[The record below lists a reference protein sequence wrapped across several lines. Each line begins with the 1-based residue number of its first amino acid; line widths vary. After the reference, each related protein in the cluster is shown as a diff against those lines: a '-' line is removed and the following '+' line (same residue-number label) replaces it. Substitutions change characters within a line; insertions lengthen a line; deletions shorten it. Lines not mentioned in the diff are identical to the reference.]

1 MIVRSAVSIL
11 LVALAQSS
19 LAASADFQ
27 DFLTRACASATPGTD
42 FFTRCNVDTTDGDL
56 SGDSEDSLNPTQSLA
71 NASSAI
77 AETRARIKAL
87 REKMRE
93 SGDDTDEDEASVSDV
108 FRQQGFSLIF
118 NGESGS
124 IERDLSARE
133 RGFETDTSRIQF
145 GFDYRATD
153 TLILGAVVAIEQ
165 FDTVYDADQPGTNFV
180 PGPSEGD
187 TDRESE
193 SLNMF
198 ASLALSRQIHVDA
211 LISMS
216 RSDFT
221 FRRIAVFQEFTRTL
235 PTRTI
240 RTTADSDGREFA
252 ASVGVGYDA
261 NWDAVSLQSY
271 LRYNVQRSSIDPYR
285 EEGGNG
291 FAMFIENDAL
301 EQTTLVGGFRLTR
314 AINTDFG
321 VLVPQL
327 FTEVE
332 ATVSRDEKVSRQ
344 RFLEDPS
351 STVFTVT
358 GDDEDDVFGRSGIG
372 IVAVFP
378 NGLSAYLSADVVWG
392 RDLFDENRINLGIRK
407 EF

>member
-153 TLILGAVVAIEQ
+153 NLILGAVVAIEQ